1 MGSKNFRDNIVL
13 RVCLLA
19 VTIFLLCISILRSGG
34 SATVFFFLVLTV
46 VQIVLLIRYAEKGI
60 KEVSKFLG
68 SIRYDDFSGA
78 YPLQGQ
84 GKYFDALNAEFNRVM
99 TKFREIRAEKE
110 ANYHYLRTVIQ
121 HIGIG
126 IVAFDT
132 SGKVQMVNLA
142 AKKLFNI
149 HKLDNIEE
157 LTPFGEALVQTLT
170 RLHTGGKDLVKV
182 VVNNDPMQ
190 LAMYAIELTLMGK
203 EFKLVTLQNIR
214 PELEEKEMEAW
225 QNLIRVLTH
234 EIMNS
239 VTPISSLAAT
249 VDDEIVTHI
258 EPKGKTEISKSD
270 LEDIHLAVQTIK
282 RRSEGLIRF
291 VTDFRDLTKVP
302 IPHFTVFPV
311 KELVDRILLLMN
323 RELEEQN
330 ITPDVLITPET
341 LMLTADRELTEQVLI
356 NLIKNAVHALAENE
370 EKQLEIEARQD
381 TKSRVVIR
389 VKDNGPGIEPEALD
403 RIFIPFF
410 TTKRSGSG
418 IGLSLS
424 RQIMRVHKG
433 TISAKSI
440 PGKETIFT
448 LRF

>member
-1 MGSKNFRDNIVL
+1 MGSKNFRDNIII

-19 VTIFLLCISILRSGG
+19 LTIFFLCNSILGNGG
-34 SATVFFFLVLTV
+34 GATIFFFLALSAT
-46 VQIVLLIRYAEKGI
+46 QIIFLIRYAERGV
-60 KEVSKFLG
+60 KEVSKFLS

-78 YPLQGQ
+78 YSLQGR
-84 GKYFDALNAEFNRVM
+84 GKYLDALNAEFNRVM

-126 IVAFDT
+126 IVAFDA

-157 LTPFGEALVQTLT
+157 LAPFGETLVQTFT

-182 VVNNDPMQ
+182 IVNNDPMQ
-190 LAMYAIELTLMGK
+190 LAMYAIELTLMGQ

-258 EPKGKTEISKSD
+258 EAEGKTEISKAD
-270 LEDIHLAVQTIK
+270 LEDIHLAIQTIK

-302 IPHFTVFPV
+302 VPHFTVFPV
-311 KELVDRILLLMN
+311 KELIDRIILLMAS
-323 RELEEQN
+323 ELEEQDVS
-330 ITPDVLITPET
+330 PVVLIWPET

-356 NLIKNAVHALAENE
+356 NLIKNAIHALADIEN
-370 EKQLEIEARQD
+370 KLLEIEARQD
-381 TKSRVVIR
+381 SKSRVVIR

-410 TTKRSGSG
+410 TTKRNGSG

-433 TISAKSI
+433 SISAKSML
-440 PGKETIFT
+440 GKETVFT